1 MPSTST
7 AALLLPHS
15 QVAQVL
21 QLYPAPYVHEY
32 AGAAPATRLIKF
44 YRDNTGYQ
52 LVPRRW
58 DWMKTWLGM
67 ERLGDNHKL
76 DSHRIIKKI
85 PTIILKT
92 TVCPDSK
99 KCFQIRVFF
108 TLCQFTKP
116 FTKFSAFLREW
127 Y

>member
-1 MPSTST
+1 
-7 AALLLPHS
+7 
-15 QVAQVL
+15 
-21 QLYPAPYVHEY
+21 
-32 AGAAPATRLIKF
+32 
-44 YRDNTGYQ
+44 
-52 LVPRRW
+52 
-58 DWMKTWLGM
+58 MKTWLGM
-67 ERLGDNHKL
+67 ERSGDDHKL